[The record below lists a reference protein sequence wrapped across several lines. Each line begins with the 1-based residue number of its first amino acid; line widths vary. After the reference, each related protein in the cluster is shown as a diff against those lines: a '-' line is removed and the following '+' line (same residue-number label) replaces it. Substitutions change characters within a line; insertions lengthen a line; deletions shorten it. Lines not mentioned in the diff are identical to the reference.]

1 MQSPKR
7 DSTRV
12 GSSLDR
18 KCSGKR
24 TSLLRYH
31 NSYNCKE
38 RYSTDPCSA
47 CKTQLQIV
55 LAHVKCHLHVR
66 FRARFALY
74 DLALAAENA
83 FILHSMR
90 FKVPGWILTSQKTQ
104 SKIALRNRKSH
115 CKNALLNR
123 TSKLNCVNAA

>member
-1 MQSPKR
+1 MQSLKR

-18 KCSGKR
+18 KCSDKR
-24 TSLLRYH
+24 TSLLRYDV
-31 NSYNCKE
+31 SYDCEE
-38 RYSTDPCSA
+38 RYSTGPCSA

-66 FRARFALY
+66 FRARFILY
-74 DLALAAENA
+74 ELALAAENA
-83 FILHSMR
+83 FILQSMR
-90 FKVPGWILTSQKTQ
+90 FNVPGWTHTSQKTQ

-115 CKNALLNR
+115 CKNALPNR
-123 TSKLNCVNAA
+123 TSKLNGVNAA